1 MTPDLSTYDSIAC
14 ALLVRITCTK
24 YRTTASG
31 EYTTE
36 VLKFNDSGYV
46 ISIDFGTGTPE
57 EYKGLGRLVSISSS
71 RNELRNSSNEVTI
84 AISGIP
90 DSSIAE
96 IMNSKLKGSQV
107 EIFRVLINPQT
118 GEVLNIAGN
127 PAGRFYGLVTNFS
140 LEETYDE
147 VARLSTN
154 TIGLVC
160 TSHLGWLSQRIQ
172 GRRTNP
178 YDQEAYFPGDK
189 SFSKVPSLIGV
200 TYNWG
205 RAPDA

>member
-1 MTPDLSTYDSIAC
+1 MTPNLNGYNSIAC

-24 YRTTASG
+24 YRTTPIG

-36 VLKFNDSGYV
+36 ILKFNDSGYTV
-46 ISIDFGTGTPE
+46 TLDMGDGNIE
-57 EYKGLGRLVSISSS
+57 EYRGLGRLVSISSS

-84 AISGIP
+84 AITGIP

-96 IMNSKLKGSQV
+96 IMNSKFKGSKV
-107 EIFRVLINPQT
+107 EIFRVLIDPQT
-118 GEVLNIAGN
+118 GNVLNIPGN

-140 LEETYDE
+140 LEETYDNS
-147 VARLSTN
+147 ARLSTN

-160 TSHLGWLSQRIQ
+160 TSHLGWLAQRIQ

-178 YDQEAYFPGDK
+178 YDQEAYFPGDN
-189 SFSKVPSLIGV
+189 SFSRVPSLIGV

-205 RAPDA
+205 QAPDA